1 MPNLQE
7 DWVCLIGCDLARL
20 EMDRSVPKG
29 KLTAGQLR
37 RYIYCSLAGASG
49 IAKPNPYVVFPE
61 YVQDAVHVAV
71 PFPSSM
77 ILPNSFRS
85 EYEMENLP
93 ISQQNINRMIRC
105 LSESPEYFPRI

>member
-49 IAKPNPYVVFPE
+49 IAKPNYVVFPE

-71 PFPSSM
+71 PFPSSTT
-77 ILPNSFRS
+77 LPNSFRS
-85 EYEMENLP
+85 EHEMGNFT
-93 ISQQNINRMIRC
+93 IS
-105 LSESPEYFPRI
+105 